1 MKGDRDRIQDI
12 EAILAAKGVTK
23 ENYDEIQQLLSERK
37 NVEKNIEDEHGEQ
50 YYEDAFK
57 ATAGM
62 GLTRAMI
69 VQVARYLSDFAARAV
84 RDAKDSN

>member
-12 EAILAAKGVTK
+12 ETLLASKGITK
-23 ENYDEIQQLLSERK
+23 ADFDQIQQLLEERK
-37 NVEKNIEDEHGEQ
+37 SAEKNVAEEHGEQ

-62 GLTRAMI
+62 GLSQAMI
-69 VQVARYLSDFAARAV
+69 VQVARYLSDFADRVVKEARG
-84 RDAKDSN
+84 NN